1 MICVSVKLYSTNC
14 PKCKVLETK
23 LERKNIPY
31 SIVTDVNL
39 MIEKGFKQAPIL
51 EVDGEFKDFKEAN
64 TWVEEQ

>member
-1 MICVSVKLYSTNC
+1 MSVKLYSTNC

-23 LERKNIPY
+23 LKRKNIPY